1 MKRSRKFSSECFNSV
16 QLFYFITID
25 GGADCSSVISQL
37 HQCGE
42 LFQQLGQRPPQGGI
56 VPLQSGDLLGINPAV
71 GVGLDCHL
79 IEVV

>member
-25 GGADCSSVISQL
+25 GGADCPSVISQL

-42 LFQQLGQRPPQGGI
+42 LFQQIGQRPPQGGI
-56 VPLQSGDLLGINPAV
+56 VPLQSGDLLGVNPTV
-71 GVGLDCHL
+71 GIRLARHL